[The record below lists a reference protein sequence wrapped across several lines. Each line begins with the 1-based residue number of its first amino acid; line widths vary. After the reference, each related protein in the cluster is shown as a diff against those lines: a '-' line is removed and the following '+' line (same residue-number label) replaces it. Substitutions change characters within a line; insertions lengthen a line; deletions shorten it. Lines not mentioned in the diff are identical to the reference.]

1 MIYVKLRDGR
11 GWVFETLNGK
21 KVLERVALSSMGD
34 IGDAGPA
41 TSGSRSSSVLEGKD
55 R

>member
-11 GWVFETLNGK
+11 GWVFETLHGK
-21 KVLERVALSSMGD
+21 KVLERVALSSMED

-41 TSGSRSSSVLEGKD
+41 ASGSSSSSVLEGKD